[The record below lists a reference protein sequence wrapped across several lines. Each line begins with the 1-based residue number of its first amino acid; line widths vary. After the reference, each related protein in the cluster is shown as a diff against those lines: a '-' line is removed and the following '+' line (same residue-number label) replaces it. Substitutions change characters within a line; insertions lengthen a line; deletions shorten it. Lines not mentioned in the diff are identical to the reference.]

1 MIKQKLLKSNFINDM
16 SRLKDTL
23 SQTWRNI
30 QGSLFPW
37 LSKEL
42 GPLTEKQQEL
52 VTTLELNHPRQ
63 SRGLIIVSPSK
74 GHIHEPPK
82 GDHSSKN

>member
-1 MIKQKLLKSNFINDM
+1 MHTSHFKPFV
-16 SRLKDTL
+16 L
-23 SQTWRNI
+23 SLSWHE
-30 QGSLFPW
+30 W
-37 LSKEL
+37 LDFVMFLIRTHFDEL
-42 GPLTEKQQEL
+42 SANK
-52 VTTLELNHPRQ
+52 LNHPRQ